1 MPTPVVASSLS
12 LSDRVTSVEQPKSEK
27 RAPAF
32 AAVLMT
38 TFWFPRSTRT
48 SVTSSL
54 RRARW
59 EIASSDPA
67 LGFRPHN
74 QRFVVKA
81 LGRRNTGP
89 ATSIESSRASVLVTL
104 GGDLSVAANV
114 SPNVTRAE

>member
-1 MPTPVVASSLS
+1 MQLFDVRSCVCKLRRVVAQFRLN
-12 LSDRVTSVEQPKSEK
+12 LVCRLFDHLTDQICFATICRFKFLPDCFRTSVEQPKSEK

-59 EIASSDPA
+59 EIAN
-67 LGFRPHN
+67 R
-74 QRFVVKA
+74 
-81 LGRRNTGP
+81 
-89 ATSIESSRASVLVTL
+89 
-104 GGDLSVAANV
+104 
-114 SPNVTRAE
+114 